1 MFDID
6 FIIPCYGKS
15 ELISRGLSSLV
26 TQWHKEFIHVTL
38 VNDCSPNTDCGYQD
52 LVDKF
57 KDEIDIRCI
66 RTPQN
71 GGQGLARQY
80 GIDHTEH
87 DYFMFMDE
95 DDQIGNGIAISV
107 FVGAV
112 EGANILYDADRN
124 PVVQNDKI
132 VYKEDSKP
140 VAVVSG
146 PLFEWDDYHTHVI
159 DNTNRIWVNSK
170 LYSREFVH
178 KHNIRFNE
186 AQSRHGED
194 FYFMSCFFHAL
205 DNDPSYQG
213 ILLDNSGIYYLWYPN
228 MQSQSRVDP
237 NYSYMLSGYTM
248 DGSVNILRYMR
259 DFENNGIAWTD
270 SVAQQYHDKLL
281 NFTMY
286 SFFTFLSFVRHVAM
300 TDYIPEVADWEV
312 LRDACGTLRDM
323 LKEQFSQYSYTAKI
337 EEYFRVKNMSD
348 VLFTEPWLSFDEY
361 IVDGCPELEWS
372 YEKLLES
379 RENISKEGAC
389 L

>member
-1 MFDID
+1 
-6 FIIPCYGKS
+6 
-15 ELISRGLSSLV
+15 
-26 TQWHKEFIHVTL
+26 
-38 VNDCSPNTDCGYQD
+38 
-52 LVDKF
+52 
-57 KDEIDIRCI
+57 
-66 RTPQN
+66 
-71 GGQGLARQY
+71 
-80 GIDHTEH
+80 
-87 DYFMFMDE
+87 
-95 DDQIGNGIAISV
+95 
-107 FVGAV
+107 
-112 EGANILYDADRN
+112 
-124 PVVQNDKI
+124 
-132 VYKEDSKP
+132 
-140 VAVVSG
+140 
-146 PLFEWDDYHTHVI
+146 
-159 DNTNRIWVNSK
+159 
-170 LYSREFVH
+170 
-178 KHNIRFNE
+178 
-186 AQSRHGED
+186 
-194 FYFMSCFFHAL
+194 MSCFFHAL

-323 LKEQFSQYSYTAKI
+323 LKEQFSQYSYTTKI

-379 RENISKEGAC
+379 KENISKEGAC